1 MPYPSYV
8 HTHTHTH
15 KLCIY
20 QGEELVIMPYPNYGA
35 HCMAVNDGEGQENCQ
50 YTGVTYRGFPYIF
63 LIATANIKEGTELLT
78 SYGDDY
84 FKNRG
89 HCECRIPGER
99 ERERERAR
107 ARARVIVYAGRLV
120 FGVCNV
126 SVCVHAC
133 VCV

>member
-1 MPYPSYV
+1 
-8 HTHTHTH
+8 
-15 KLCIY
+15 
-20 QGEELVIMPYPNYGA
+20 MPYPNYGA

-50 YTGVTYRGFPYIF
+50 YTGVTYMGFPYIF

-99 ERERERAR
+99 EREKERTPLQSLFLLSR
-107 ARARVIVYAGRLV
+107 THTHTHTHTYTHTTRKKKNCCPPNKTSPIGLDQLT
-120 FGVCNV
+120 
-126 SVCVHAC
+126 
-133 VCV
+133 